1 MAQRIP
7 KPPKTEPPKGQGNAA
22 APDLEVLHPERD
34 VKLSVG
40 EFTVREYGNVEW
52 LRLLPQAEPLVTS
65 LAEMLQALMAPSYED
80 VLMAIARH
88 TDALLPLVAQAVDQ
102 DMDWIETLQGNDLE
116 NLLMTWWGV
125 NAHFFVRRAQ
135 NRVAVTYQEQALARP
150 PSTGE
155 KSTPPSSPTGTEP
168 TTSVATPPAS

>member
-1 MAQRIP
+1 MAQITP
-7 KPPKTEPPKGQGNAA
+7 KQPRSPKKKAA
-22 APDLEVLHPERD
+22 QQQPSDLEVLHPERD

-40 EFTVREYGNVEW
+40 KFTVREYGNVEW
-52 LRLLPQAEPLVTS
+52 LRLLPQAEPLVAS
-65 LAEMLQALMAPSYED
+65 LTEMLQALMAPSYED

-88 TDALLPLVAQAVDQ
+88 TDALLPLVAQAVDR

-116 NLLMTWWGV
+116 NLLMTWWWV

-168 TTSVATPPAS
+168 TTSAATPPAS